1 MQVKFS
7 MQFSSIA
14 NTLFGSPLFIGP
26 SKPVILGG
34 AGDAAMAWAS
44 PDQLTLSQPEV
55 ADYAN
60 QITSTT
66 GTPGFSEFPTA
77 LKYME

>member
-7 MQFSSIA
+7 MQFSSIT

-34 AGDAAMAWAS
+34 AGDAAMAS
-44 PDQLTLSQPEV
+44 PDQLTLSQTEG

-66 GTPGFSEFPTA
+66 GTPGFSDFPTA
-77 LKYME
+77 LKFME